1 MSGLRS
7 HRERIMTCFSPRSG
21 MASNGR
27 FAMDQAPQR
36 QPANTRANT
45 RNLFF
50 TEKVMIRLIKVGPAG
65 DGCESRYSPHAAGH
79 PAACVR
85 KKPLYSSTGFQ
96 NQQENSP
103 TLRCDR
109 LQ

>member
-50 TEKVMIRLIKVGPAG
+50 TEKVMIRLIKVGPG
-65 DGCESRYSPHAAGH
+65 RGVCESHYSLHAGH
-79 PAACVR
+79 RSAHAR
-85 KKPLYSSTGFQ
+85 KQPMYSSSGFQ
-96 NQQENSP
+96 NRQENS
-103 TLRCDR
+103 
-109 LQ
+109 